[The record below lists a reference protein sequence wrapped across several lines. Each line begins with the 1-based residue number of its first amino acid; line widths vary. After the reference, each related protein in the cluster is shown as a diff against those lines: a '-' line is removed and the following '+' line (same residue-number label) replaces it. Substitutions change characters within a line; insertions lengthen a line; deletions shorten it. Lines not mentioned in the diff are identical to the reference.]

1 MGELNFMARFLIIT
15 GLIIALAGLLLLV
28 AGKIPYIG
36 RLPGD
41 IYIKRGNFTFYFP
54 LATCIILSILFTL
67 LANLFF
73 RR

>member
-1 MGELNFMARFLIIT
+1 MGDLNFISKALIVLGVFLI
-15 GLIIALAGLLLLV
+15 LIGIILPLAS
-28 AGKIPYIG
+28 KIPFIG

-41 IYIKRGNFTFYFP
+41 IYIKKDNFVFYFP

-67 LANLFF
+67 LLNLFF